1 MEAQHIKTKRAIKL
15 ASCITLSALAV
26 LSIGFA
32 LLMSLAACLAYLG
45 ILADVGP
52 TENRKMANEAMLY
65 AGIAWGIGL
74 VLLTGALLALRAF
87 RNHAK
92 PLITVKK
99 T

>member
-1 MEAQHIKTKRAIKL
+1 MKIKREMKL

-32 LLMSLAACLAYLG
+32 LLMSLLACLGFFG

-52 TENRKMANEAMLY
+52 AENRKMAGQAGVY
-65 AGIAWGIGL
+65 AGIAWGLGL

-87 RNHAK
+87 RKHPK
-92 PLITVKK
+92 QGMEVRQT
-99 T
+99 